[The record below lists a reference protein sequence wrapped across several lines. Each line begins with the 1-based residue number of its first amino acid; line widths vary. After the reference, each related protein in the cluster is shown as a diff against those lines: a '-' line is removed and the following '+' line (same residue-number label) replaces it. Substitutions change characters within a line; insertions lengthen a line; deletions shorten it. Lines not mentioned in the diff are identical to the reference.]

1 MSTAAPEAVSGVE
14 VFRDQARITA
24 EIVQRNVAGV
34 TQSESLFQPRPA
46 GNSLNWVVGHLV
58 WVYELTLPSLGEEP
72 VLGVDALK
80 RYARGTAPL
89 SDAAEALD
97 LGDLMAAWDEASRRV
112 DAGLLRLTAAALDGP
127 ATDSRGAG
135 PDGTVR
141 SRLSRIFFHQAYH
154 AGQLGMLRRLIGR
167 EGALS

>member
-24 EIVQRNVAGV
+24 EIVRLNVDGV
-34 TQSESLFQPRPA
+34 MQVESLFQPRPA

-72 VLGVDALK
+72 VLGADALK
-80 RYARGTAPL
+80 RYARGTTPL

-97 LGDLMAAWDEASRRV
+97 LGDLMAAWDETSRRV

-127 ATDSRGAG
+127 ATDYPGAG
-135 PDGTVR
+135 PDETVR
-141 SRLSRIFFHQAYH
+141 SHLSGILFHQAYH
-154 AGQLGMLRRLIGR
+154 AGQLGTLRRLIGK
-167 EGALS
+167 EGAFS